1 MKLKTITLQAMD
13 GSIKV
18 IKNVEVVY
26 QLNNQNVIVI
36 RDNNG
41 GETYYNNFRLLNETM
56 QVSEQERKI

>member
-1 MKLKTITLQAMD
+1 MRLKTIALQAMD

-26 QLNNQNVIVI
+26 QLNNQNVIVV

-41 GETYYNNFRLLNETM
+41 GETYYNNFRFINEKM
-56 QVSEQERKI
+56 QDGIK

>member
-1 MKLKTITLQAMD
+1 MD